1 MTIEI
6 TTAATGSTGA
16 MNEYATYQPEL
27 YVDTRII
34 YTSTSSL
41 LADDD
46 GRVAIDYLKVHF
58 VEGCYDL
65 NIVVATGI
73 EDANG
78 NEYVD
83 YLVHA
88 NSAALDLE
96 AVYTITN
103 DASCT
108 ITRTAYIKPQG
119 YAESSWTAL
128 DSGTY
133 PFITLKTSPATSKGV
148 TVDQQLTSNEFDTPE
163 FFDVWIK
170 VSGDSTYSS
179 HAEANVT
186 FTLKMSQACQVNEL
200 TCASTPEIANFA
212 YEVPIQVSTAPLTVV
227 TSASTCTSSVT
238 LSPSGSCVLTN
249 SLEAWDAGT
258 IGADSDRAWI
268 PVL

>member
-27 YVDTRII
+27 YVDTRIV

-46 GRVAIDYLKVHF
+46 GRVAIDYFKVHF
-58 VEGCYDL
+58 VEGCYNL

-103 DASCT
+103 VEILLYGEKLSSL
-108 ITRTAYIKPQG
+108 ISSNGVIAYNLC
-119 YAESSWTAL
+119 A
-128 DSGTY
+128 
-133 PFITLKTSPATSKGV
+133 
-148 TVDQQLTSNEFDTPE
+148 QL
-163 FFDVWIK
+163 V
-170 VSGDSTYSS
+170 
-179 HAEANVT
+179 
-186 FTLKMSQACQVNEL
+186 
-200 TCASTPEIANFA
+200 
-212 YEVPIQVSTAPLTVV
+212 
-227 TSASTCTSSVT
+227 
-238 LSPSGSCVLTN
+238 
-249 SLEAWDAGT
+249 
-258 IGADSDRAWI
+258 
-268 PVL
+268 